1 MSAVTEVTRQVE
13 TTGPAFLYSDKTNM
27 ILRIDAECTG
37 TIIADDNDGWLFVQW
52 HRPTELGQPKMD
64 GMAAW
69 VREED
74 VRSVGVTPAQQGTLF
89 DASSMEA
96 KRYG

>member
-1 MSAVTEVTRQVE
+1 MSAVTETRKVE
-13 TTGPAFLYSDKTNM
+13 TTGPAFLYSDKKNM

-37 TIIADDNDGWLFVQW
+37 TIIKDDNDGWLFVQW

-74 VRSVGVTPAQQGTLF
+74 VKAVEDDPARQDTLF
-89 DASSMEA
+89 DMPTET